1 MHAFEST
8 NFIKLTEKKS
18 SKNTMKITY
27 IKYIASL
34 LIFFNFNA
42 IAETNPLS
50 TVMLYQGSDREKIL
64 INEAKKEGIVNLY
77 TSQNPKD
84 STSIIEAFQKKY
96 GIKVLMWRASGEKVI
111 QRAVAEA
118 RANRNT
124 PDVFESDGV
133 VLEALAREKL
143 LQEFY
148 SPHFKYLPTNAFT
161 KDRPYVADRF
171 NFFTIAYNTN
181 LVKSDEV
188 PNSYLDL
195 LEPKWAGKLGL
206 EVEDI
211 DWFAAMVKDMGEKN
225 GLNYFQRLKELKPQM
240 RKGHSLMAELVAAG
254 EIPIAVSL
262 YNHAVERLALS
273 GAPIRWKSLSPT
285 FARIG
290 AICIS
295 AAPPHPHAALLFT
308 DFVLSKEGQELLK
321 SRQRV
326 PASTLVSSNLN
337 NFNYKMIDPSNSLDE
352 SKKWEKIWNDLFIN
366 KSGK

>member
-1 MHAFEST
+1 MKTTRLKTIAF
-8 NFIKLTEKKS
+8 
-18 SKNTMKITY
+18 
-27 IKYIASL
+27 L
-34 LIFFNFNA
+34 LILFNFA
-42 IAETNPLS
+42 ALAQTNQNQTLS
-50 TVMLYQGSDREKIL
+50 MMLYQGADREKIL
-64 INEAKKEGIVNLY
+64 ITEAKKEGSLNLY

-84 STSIIEAFQKKY
+84 STPIIEIFQKKY

-124 PDVFESDGV
+124 PDVFESDGI

-148 SPHFKYLPTNAFT
+148 SPHFKYLPFNAFT
-161 KDRPYVADRF
+161 KDRLYVADRF

-181 LVKSDEV
+181 LVKADEV
-188 PNSYLDL
+188 PNSYLEL

-206 EVEDI
+206 EAEDV

-254 EIPIAVSL
+254 EIPIAISL
-262 YNHAVERLALS
+262 YNHSVERLSLA
-273 GAPIRWKSLSPT
+273 GAPIRWKSLAPT

-290 AICIS
+290 AIGVS
-295 AAPPHPHAALLFT
+295 AAPPHPYAALLFV
-308 DFVLSKEGQELLK
+308 DFILSKEGQELLK

-326 PASTLVSSNLN
+326 PASTLVSSTMN
-337 NFNYKMIDPSNSLDE
+337 NFNYKMIDPSTSLDE
-352 SKKWEKIWNDLFIN
+352 SKKWEKIWTDLFIN
-366 KSGK
+366 KSSRSP